1 MLTRNEFLRLGR
13 ADRKEICL
21 VAFIIERIENL
32 MKYFVLIVFLILILI
47 GCDKKPDKVVLDA
60 FEDIH
65 SSSVYYVVQG
75 EESKIIN
82 SDSENS
88 FVELCY
94 EIRRNLGALF
104 KKECS
109 VVRLIVKNENWEII
123 QSLQR
128 IDNVFC
134 WNEDINNPFKVI
146 ENYKNLNF
154 KDIELC
160 Q

>member
-154 KDIELC
+154 KEIELC

>member
-109 VVRLIVKNENWEII
+109 VVRLTAKNENWEII

-134 WNEDINNPFKVI
+134 WNEDINNPK
-146 ENYKNLNF
+146 
-154 KDIELC
+154 
-160 Q
+160 

>member
-1 MLTRNEFLRLGR
+1 M
-13 ADRKEICL
+13 
-21 VAFIIERIENL
+21 AFITKGIENL
-32 MKYFVLIVFLILILI
+32 MRNYLIFAFLILIFF

-65 SSSVYYVVQG
+65 SSSVYYVVQS
-75 EESKIIN
+75 EEAKIIE
-82 SDSENS
+82 SDSEKS

-104 KKECS
+104 IKECS
-109 VVRLIVKNENWEII
+109 IVKLVAKNKTWEIS
-123 QSLQR
+123 QSLQKVND
-128 IDNVFC
+128 IIC
-134 WNEDINNPFKVI
+134 WAEDKNNPFKVI

>member
-1 MLTRNEFLRLGR
+1 M
-13 ADRKEICL
+13 
-21 VAFIIERIENL
+21 AFIIERIENL

-109 VVRLIVKNENWEII
+109 VVRLTAKNENLEII

-154 KDIELC
+154 KEIELC